1 MFIFAPLIK
10 CSDNLRDLLQLFLL
24 QFLDLIDRKKRYFIG
39 SDLRVWLKLW
49 RTLEQSGEIPSL
61 KNTVPV
67 VFNNRLCFFVSILL
81 ISR

>member
-39 SDLRVWLKLW
+39 SGSEGMTKTVKNARTKW
-49 RTLEQSGEIPSL
+49 RDS
-61 KNTVPV
+61 
-67 VFNNRLCFFVSILL
+67 FA
-81 ISR
+81 